1 VDVNAVLH
9 EGGRG
14 DAAGVGRHRVR
25 SVLVV
30 AQVAG
35 SLMLLVVAGLFV
47 RSLKR
52 AEHMDLGFDPDHVLN
67 VMLDPGQIGYDQ
79 TRAKAF
85 YRELKRRVRAMPG
98 VETASLAFTVPLFW
112 PGPDA
117 PVYVEGRAPAPD
129 QSPPRISFN
138 GVDANYFETMRV
150 PLLEGRTFTDFDN
163 ETAQPVAIVN
173 QTMARRFWP
182 NEDPIGKRFSLKS
195 ASGPFVEA
203 VGLARDGQSTWHLSL
218 EPQPFFY
225 VPVAQNFASFLS
237 LQVRS
242 SVPPESLVTR
252 VQGEIRE
259 LAPDL
264 PIFNAWTMQ
273 ETVHGLAGFF
283 MIRLAASLAGV
294 MGLLGL
300 TLALVGVYGV
310 VSFSVSLRTHEI
322 GIRMAL
328 GAERRDILRLTLQE
342 GLGLVILGVIAGLAV
357 AWALTRAM
365 SKLLIGISPSDPATY
380 LIVAFLLSAVA
391 LLACYI
397 PARRATKVDPMV
409 ALRYE

>member
-1 VDVNAVLH
+1 VNAVLH

-14 DAAGVGRHRVR
+14 DAASVGRHRVR

-67 VMLDPGQIGYDQ
+67 VTLDAGQIGYDH

-98 VETASLAFTVPLFW
+98 VETVSLAFTVPLFM

-117 PVYVEGRAPAPD
+117 PVYVEGCAPAPD
-129 QSPPRISFN
+129 QSPPVISFN
-138 GVDANYFETMRV
+138 GVDANYFGTMRV
-150 PLLEGRTFTDFDN
+150 PLLQGRTFTNFDN

-173 QTMARRFWP
+173 QTMANRFWP

-195 ASGPFVEA
+195 ASGPFVEV
-203 VGLARDGQSTWHLSL
+203 VGLARDGQSTWRLSP

-225 VPVAQNFASFLS
+225 VPVAQHFTSSLS

-252 VQGEIRE
+252 VQGEIRK

-264 PIFNAWTMQ
+264 PILNAWTMQ

-300 TLALVGVYGV
+300 TLAVVGVYGV
-310 VSFSVSLRTHEI
+310 VSFSVSRRTHEI

-328 GAERRDILRLTLQE
+328 GAERLDILRLTLRE

-365 SKLLIGISPSDPATY
+365 SKLLIGVSPSDPATY
-380 LIVAFLLSAVA
+380 LIVALLLSAVA

>member
-1 VDVNAVLH
+1 
-9 EGGRG
+9 
-14 DAAGVGRHRVR
+14 
-25 SVLVV
+25 
-30 AQVAG
+30 
-35 SLMLLVVAGLFV
+35 
-47 RSLKR
+47 
-52 AEHMDLGFDPDHVLN
+52 
-67 VMLDPGQIGYDQ
+67 MLDPSQIGYDQ

-85 YRELKRRVRAMPG
+85 YRELKDRVRAMPG
-98 VETASLAFTVPLFW
+98 VESTSLAFTVPLFM
-112 PGPDA
+112 PGPDG
-117 PVYVEGRAPAPD
+117 PVYVEDRAPAPD
-129 QSPPRISFN
+129 QKVPEISFN

-150 PLLEGRTFTDFDN
+150 PLLEGRTFTDSDN
-163 ETAQPVAIVN
+163 ETARPVAIVN
-173 QTMARRFWP
+173 QTMAKRFWP

-195 ASGPFVEA
+195 ASGPFVEV
-203 VGLARDGQSTWHLSL
+203 VGLARDGQSTWRLSP

-225 VPVAQNFASFLS
+225 VPVAQNFTSSLS

-252 VQGEIRE
+252 VQGEIRK

-264 PIFNAWTMQ
+264 PILNAWTMQ

-283 MIRLAASLAGV
+283 MIRLAASLATV

-300 TLALVGVYGV
+300 TLAVVGVYGV
-310 VSFSVSLRTHEI
+310 VSFSVSRRTHEI

-328 GAERRDILRLTLQE
+328 GAERWDILRLTLRE
-342 GLGLVILGVIAGLAV
+342 GLGLVVVGVTAGLAV

-365 SKLLIGISPSDPATY
+365 SKLLIGVSPSDPATY
-380 LIVAFLLSAVA
+380 LMVALLLSAVA